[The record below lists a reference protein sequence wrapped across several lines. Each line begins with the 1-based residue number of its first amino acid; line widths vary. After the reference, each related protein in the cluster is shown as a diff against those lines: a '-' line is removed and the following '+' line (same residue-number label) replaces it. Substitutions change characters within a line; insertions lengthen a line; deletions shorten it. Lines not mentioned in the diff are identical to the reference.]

1 MPLSQG
7 DQSSSATTRS
17 DQGAAGL
24 TGKSVFVVWLTLAA
38 GLAVALV
45 LMCMGTGP
53 GRCEAP
59 EESEVWQRLGPRRS
73 ERTGTNRPCDSLN
86 VNAAVLV
93 SAEFQ
98 T

>member
-45 LMCMGTGP
+45 LMCMGMAALAVVKHRRNLKSGSVLDP
-53 GRCEAP
+53 AEA
-59 EESEVWQRLGPRRS
+59 
-73 ERTGTNRPCDSLN
+73 
-86 VNAAVLV
+86 NAQARIVLV
-93 SAEFQ
+93 IV
-98 T
+98 